1 MATQRLLEVGR
12 RRVAILGDT
21 SRRHPE
27 FASRYDGYAA
37 ALGEAGLDVDKSF
50 AIHADNTEEDAYRA
64 MQEFLAGG
72 ASFDAIFAVTDVLAI
87 GGMRALA
94 DAGKQVPDD
103 ISVVGFDDLPR
114 AASFNPPL
122 TTVQQNIREASD
134 SLVRTIVGLIEG
146 KDVESVQMQP
156 KLIVRQSCGA

>member
-1 MATQRLLEVGR
+1 
-12 RRVAILGDT
+12 
-21 SRRHPE
+21 
-27 FASRYDGYAA
+27 
-37 ALGEAGLDVDKSF
+37 
-50 AIHADNTEEDAYRA
+50 